1 MKSAYKKYFGESILI
16 IFSVLFALFIDQQV
30 VNWQIAK
37 KKRVALESIRQELYR
52 NQAIVSTWKAKHIAI
67 RDRIG
72 SVLDGEND
80 SLKVALQAEKYL
92 NLYLLTNNESL
103 IDALLTDTAWESA
116 QSTGIVSEFDFET
129 TQKLTHVYSMQDIM
143 LDKTL
148 MKITDYY
155 FDSSSHDMDKL
166 EQILIQFQLRFWE
179 LTGQELLMEDLY
191 SKAIEHLNTKRI

>member
-1 MKSAYKKYFGESILI
+1 MKSAYKKYLGESILI

-52 NQAIVSTWKAKHIAI
+52 NQAIVSAWKAKHIAI

-72 SVLDGEND
+72 SVLDGKND

-143 LDKTL
+143 LDKTV